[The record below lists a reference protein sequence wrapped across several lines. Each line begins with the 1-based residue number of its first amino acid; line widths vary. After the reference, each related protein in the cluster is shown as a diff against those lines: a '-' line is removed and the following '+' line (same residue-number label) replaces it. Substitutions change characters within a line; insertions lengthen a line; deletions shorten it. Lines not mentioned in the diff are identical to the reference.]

1 MSIAQCMFPLSITMQ
16 PNQYFQ
22 WHHLLHFCPQ
32 ILKHQNVLLLLKD
45 VLQHLSIREHRH
57 HWATPSTLKCI
68 YNRWLLVL
76 GYAFVISLRLL
87 ENSCRSRGKRIEY
100 VKQGSFSKWLFKW
113 LNVDFFFFCTVTY
126 HPLLHALAVKVTDW
140 LHYSGKVIRNVLM
153 HFLEPHNYVRV
164 PLLLRFAKL
173 SVFPLFFLCTKSEQ
187 MVAACLQEEITCAH
201 I

>member
-1 MSIAQCMFPLSITMQ
+1 MHFLFKMSIAQCMFPLSITMQ

-45 VLQHLSIREHRH
+45 VLQYLSIREHRH

-87 ENSCRSRGKRIEY
+87 ENSCWSRGKRIEY
-100 VKQGSFSKWLFKW
+100 LKQGSFSKWLFKW
-113 LNVDFFFFCTVTY
+113 LNVDFFFFFLYSDLTSTSACSGRQSY
-126 HPLLHALAVKVTDW
+126 W
-140 LHYSGKVIRNVLM
+140 LTS
-153 HFLEPHNYVRV
+153 
-164 PLLLRFAKL
+164 
-173 SVFPLFFLCTKSEQ
+173 LFR
-187 MVAACLQEEITCAH
+187 
-201 I
+201 

>member
-87 ENSCRSRGKRIEY
+87 ENSCWSRGKRIEY
-100 VKQGSFSKWLFKW
+100 LKQGSFSKWLFKW
-113 LNVDFFFFCTVTY
+113 LNVDFFFFSVQWLNIHFCMLW
-126 HPLLHALAVKVTDW
+126 PSKLLTDFIIQVK
-140 LHYSGKVIRNVLM
+140 S
-153 HFLEPHNYVRV
+153 
-164 PLLLRFAKL
+164 
-173 SVFPLFFLCTKSEQ
+173 SE
-187 MVAACLQEEITCAH
+187 MF
-201 I
+201 